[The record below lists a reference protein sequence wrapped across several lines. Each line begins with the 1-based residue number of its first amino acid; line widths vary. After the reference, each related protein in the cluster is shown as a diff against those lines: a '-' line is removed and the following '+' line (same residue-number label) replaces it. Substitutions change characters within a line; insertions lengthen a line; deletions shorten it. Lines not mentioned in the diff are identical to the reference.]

1 MDIFSFL
8 TLFGG
13 LAFFLYGMNV
23 MSSGLE
29 KLAGGKLE
37 VILQKI
43 TSNKWKSLLFGV
55 GITAAVQSS
64 SAVTVMLVGLVNSGI
79 MQLGQTIG
87 ILMGS
92 NIGTTLTV
100 WLLALSGISGES
112 VFLKLIK
119 PESFSPVLAL
129 IGIIMIMTAKHNK
142 TKDIGRI
149 LVGFSVLFTG
159 MMMMG
164 ESVEPLKDSPSF
176 SHILTAFNNPLV
188 GVLAGAIITAVVQSS
203 AASIGILQSLSI
215 TGHITYGMA
224 IPIIMGQNIGTC
236 VTALISSIGVNRSA
250 RRVAV
255 IHIAFNCIG
264 TIILLPILYLV
275 NAFVDFVFMDWTISY
290 AGIALV
296 HTIFNVVVTFLLL
309 PFSKLLE
316 KLAYLVI
323 KQLPEETQKEQLIL
337 PGEILLNTPAVAIE
351 ACRTS
356 VNDMARLAEDT
367 ILKALSLHDN
377 YSESVAHAVSKQEKL
392 LDQYEDKLNA
402 YIVRISKHSIASSD
416 NRTVSKML
424 HGIGNFER
432 IGDHA
437 LNVAQSAQEM
447 HDKQISFST
456 EAKSELQTMR
466 AALTE
471 TVHLAFDAFCK
482 DDLNLAHQV
491 EPMEEVIDTFNMR
504 MKKKHIER
512 LQKAACTVELG
523 YIFQDLLTNFE
534 RISDH
539 CSNIAGCLIE
549 IEENRDMHE
558 YLHELKKSDESFQE
572 QYHANLE
579 RYMMQLQQFMEQNQ
593 QTAEPV
599 KSK

>member
-1 MDIFSFL
+1 M
-8 TLFGG
+8 
-13 LAFFLYGMNV
+13 
-23 MSSGLE
+23 
-29 KLAGGKLE
+29 
-37 VILQKI
+37 
-43 TSNKWKSLLFGV
+43 
-55 GITAAVQSS
+55 
-64 SAVTVMLVGLVNSGI
+64 
-79 MQLGQTIG
+79 
-87 ILMGS
+87 
-92 NIGTTLTV
+92 
-100 WLLALSGISGES
+100 
-112 VFLKLIK
+112 
-119 PESFSPVLAL
+119 
-129 IGIIMIMTAKHNK
+129 
-142 TKDIGRI
+142 
-149 LVGFSVLFTG
+149 
-159 MMMMG
+159 
-164 ESVEPLKDSPSF
+164 
-176 SHILTAFNNPLV
+176 
-188 GVLAGAIITAVVQSS
+188 
-203 AASIGILQSLSI
+203 
-215 TGHITYGMA
+215 
-224 IPIIMGQNIGTC
+224 
-236 VTALISSIGVNRSA
+236 
-250 RRVAV
+250 
-255 IHIAFNCIG
+255 
-264 TIILLPILYLV
+264 
-275 NAFVDFVFMDWTISY
+275 
-290 AGIALV
+290 
-296 HTIFNVVVTFLLL
+296 
-309 PFSKLLE
+309 
-316 KLAYLVI
+316 
-323 KQLPEETQKEQLIL
+323 
-337 PGEILLNTPAVAIE
+337 
-351 ACRTS
+351 RT
-356 VNDMARLAEDT
+356 
-367 ILKALSLHDN
+367 
-377 YSESVAHAVSKQEKL
+377 
-392 LDQYEDKLNA
+392 
-402 YIVRISKHSIASSD
+402 KHSIASSD
-416 NRTVSKML
+416 NRTLSKML

-558 YLHELKKSDESFQE
+558 YLHDLKKSDESFQE

>member
-43 TSNKWKSLLFGV
+43 TSNKWKSLLFGI

-100 WLLALSGISGES
+100 WLLALSGIDGES
-112 VFLKLIK
+112 VFLKLLK
-119 PESFSPVLAL
+119 PESFSPILAL

-149 LVGFSVLFTG
+149 LIGFSVLFTG
-159 MMMMG
+159 MIMMG
-164 ESVEPLKDSPSF
+164 DSVEPLKDSPAF
-176 SHILTAFNNPLV
+176 SQILTAFNNPII
-188 GVLAGAIITAVVQSS
+188 GVLAGAIITAVIQSS

-236 VTALISSIGVNRSA
+236 VTAVISSIGVNRSA
-250 RRVAV
+250 RRVAI

-264 TIILLPILYLV
+264 TLILLPILYLV
-275 NAFVDFVFMDWTISY
+275 NAFVDFAFMEWTISY
-290 AGIALV
+290 AGIAVV

-316 KLAYLVI
+316 KLAYFVI
-323 KQLPEETQKEQLIL
+323 QRVPEEESEKEQLAL
-337 PGEILLNTPAVAIE
+337 PDEILLNTPAVAIE
-351 ACRTS
+351 ACRS
-356 VNDMARLAEDT
+356 AVNDMARLAEDT
-367 ILKALSLHDN
+367 ILKALSLQDE
-377 YSESVAHAVSKQEKL
+377 YSETIVHAVKKQEKM

-402 YIVRISKHSIASSD
+402 YLVRISKHSIASSD

-437 LNVAQSAQEM
+437 LNVVQSAQEM
-447 HDKQISFST
+447 HDKEIAFSD
-456 EAKSELQTMR
+456 EAKAELQVMR
-466 AALTE
+466 SALTE
-471 TVHLAFDAFCK
+471 TVKLAFDAFCQ
-482 DDLNLAHQV
+482 DSLDLAHQV
-491 EPMEEVIDTFNMR
+491 EPMEEVVDTFNSR
-504 MKKKHIER
+504 MKKQHIQR
-512 LQKAACTVELG
+512 LQNAACTVELG

-558 YLHELKKSDESFQE
+558 YLHDLKKTDETFQE
-572 QYHANLE
+572 QYRANLE
-579 RYMMQLQQFMEQNQ
+579 RYMSELEQRLEKNKQ
-593 QTAEPV
+593 MTAAA
-599 KSK
+599 KK